1 MQGKVKTPLCWAFQ
15 KDSELAEVFNYH
27 LQKMRETGTMSY
39 MRQQFNF
46 NKKKDAG
53 KVQDAHVLG
62 FENVAF
68 PFLAL
73 LTGVFLA
80 FIQVGIEFV
89 MCCKKKCAYD
99 QDPDKANISKNY

>member
-1 MQGKVKTPLCWAFQ
+1 MPLLYFYINYILQGKVKTPLCWAFQ

-39 MRQQFNF
+39 MRQQFNL
-46 NKKKDAG
+46 NKKRDAR
-53 KVQDAHVLG
+53 KLQDAHVLG

-73 LTGVFLA
+73 LTGVSLA

-89 MCCKKKCAYD
+89 MFYKCA
-99 QDPDKANISKNY
+99 